1 MNFNNFNV
9 VHSCLYLLHQ
19 RLISLI
25 IKRITVKFGLY
36 DMVGQPTL
44 CRITTYVVVNKQV
57 NVGIFPT
64 WTASIINDKYNI
76 ESFIAHYPLA
86 LSFVQ

>member
-1 MNFNNFNV
+1 M
-9 VHSCLYLLHQ
+9 LLSVESVFQH
-19 RLISLI
+19 IYA
-25 IKRITVKFGLY
+25 VKFGLY

-57 NVGIFPT
+57 NVGNFPT